1 MSHVTGQAPRPGKD
15 NDDDSSSM
23 FQLREGLASP
33 RVSSRQE
40 GKVLLWARVSNPGKK
55 KPAAATGAPPPRPTP
70 PKRTPPPRPKQEVI
84 EDFEEVV
91 DDFDELGGLDDYDD
105 YEDDHAPM
113 PGRRRG
119 GRSGGGRSGGRRPAK
134 KGGGVW
140 GFITGENRLLQAL
153 ADHEAETGDRYEL
166 IKAGIPPLRLWIKNR
181 KGDKW
186 GLVRDD
192 RGRELWVRYRVRI
205 FTSGPPLAFFD

>member
-1 MSHVTGQAPRPGKD
+1 MTTIRVRCSCCKKVLQAPESARGK
-15 NDDDSSSM
+15 
-23 FQLREGLASP
+23 
-33 RVSSRQE
+33 
-40 GKVLLWARVSNPGKK
+40 KVKCTCGHAFRIPEKK

-91 DDFDELGGLDDYDD
+91 DDFDELGGLDE

>member
-1 MSHVTGQAPRPGKD
+1 MTTIRVRC
-15 NDDDSSSM
+15 SSCD
-23 FQLREGLASP
+23 
-33 RVSSRQE
+33 
-40 GKVLLWARVSNPGKK
+40 KVLKAPESARGKK
-55 KPAAATGAPPPRPTP
+55 VKCSCGHAFRIPEKKLAAAAEAPPPRPAP

-91 DDFDELGGLDDYDD
+91 DDFDELSGLDEYDD

-113 PGRRRG
+113 PGRRR
-119 GRSGGGRSGGRRPAK
+119 RERSGGRPPAK
-134 KGGGVW
+134 KKSGGVW
-140 GFITGENRLLQAL
+140 GFITGENRLLQEL
-153 ADHEAETGDRYEL
+153 ADHEAETGERYEL